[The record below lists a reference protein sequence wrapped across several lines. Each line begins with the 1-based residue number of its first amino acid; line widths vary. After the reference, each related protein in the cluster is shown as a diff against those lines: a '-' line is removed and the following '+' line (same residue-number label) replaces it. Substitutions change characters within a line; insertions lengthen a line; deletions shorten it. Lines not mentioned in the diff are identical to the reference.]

1 MIYEKTFSLSIAR
14 EAKIVV
20 KAEIRKRKRE
30 ITVDLD
36 FLIRDT
42 HEDIFHPPIGINHP
56 RYWKLKK
63 VPDQKSR
70 QMQMEYSGI
79 SRKQLLLVMTEFRE
93 LVGNEFS
100 IRYESTIAEGIKHL
114 KGVKIAAAD
123 KRAPM

>member
-1 MIYEKTFSLSIAR
+1 MIYEKIFSLSIAR
-14 EAKIVV
+14 DAKIVV
-20 KAEIRKRKRE
+20 KADIRKRKRE
-30 ITVDLD
+30 INVDLD

-42 HEDIFHPPIGINHP
+42 HEGIFHLPIGINHP

-79 SRKQLLLVMTEFRE
+79 SRKQLLLVMEEFKG
-93 LVGNEFS
+93 LVGDDFT
-100 IRYESTIAEGIKHL
+100 IRYDSVIEEGLKHL

-123 KRAPM
+123 KRAPL